1 MGWSMGAA
9 ARGSR
14 LTGRARDAVFAPLES
29 AGRAEVVARR
39 LTDAIALGLLRD
51 AEQLPSETDLAA
63 SFGVSPVTVREALV
77 VLRHRGLVRT
87 RRGRGGGSFVTAPAD
102 PRAAGT
108 ARLRDTSLADLRDLC
123 DHYVAVSA
131 TAALL
136 AADRAG
142 EEDVDRL
149 RTAAHAMTT
158 AADAG
163 ACRRAEGAFHVEVA
177 AASQSARLT
186 REEIALQTEV
196 GPLLWLPY
204 DDQAA
209 RDSAVEQHGAI
220 LRAIAAG
227 DQQGAYDL
235 TSHHVHEMLSR
246 VGALY
251 LDAVDAGG
259 PT

>member
-1 MGWSMGAA
+1 MAGTAEG
-9 ARGSR
+9 RR
-14 LTGRARDAVFAPLES
+14 LVGRARDAVFAPLES
-29 AGRAEVVARR
+29 AGRAEAVARR

-51 AEQLPSETDLAA
+51 AEQLPSEADLAA

-102 PRAAGT
+102 PQAAGA
-108 ARLRDTSLADLRDLC
+108 ARLRNTSLADLRDLC

-131 TAALL
+131 TAARL

-142 EEDVDRL
+142 EEDVARIHIAG
-149 RTAAHAMTT
+149 RAMAAAT
-158 AADAG
+158 DAG
-163 ACRRAEGAFHVEVA
+163 GCRRAEGGFHVEVA

-204 DDQAA
+204 DDAAA
-209 RDSAVEQHGAI
+209 RAHAVEQHDAI
-220 LRAIAAG
+220 LEDIAAG
-227 DQQGAYDL
+227 DEQAAFDL
-235 TSHHVHEMLSR
+235 TTQHVHDMLSR

-251 LDAVDAGG
+251 LDAVDTGG
-259 PT
+259 ST

>member
-1 MGWSMGAA
+1 MAGTAEG
-9 ARGSR
+9 RR

-51 AEQLPSETDLAA
+51 AEQLPSEAELAA

-102 PRAAGT
+102 PQAAAA

-123 DHYVAVSA
+123 DHYIAVSA

-142 EEDVDRL
+142 EEDVARI
-149 RTAAHAMTT
+149 RIASRAMAG

-163 ACRRAEGAFHVEVA
+163 ACRRAEGGFHVEVA

-204 DDQAA
+204 DDAAA
-209 RDSAVEQHGAI
+209 RAHAVEQHDAI
-220 LRAIAAG
+220 LRAVAAG
-227 DQQGAYDL
+227 DERAAFDL
-235 TSHHVHEMLSR
+235 TTQHVHDMLSR

-251 LDAVDAGG
+251 LDAVDSGG